1 MSLLFSQE
9 IKDKLALELHAA
21 TSQVHIVSAY
31 CKYNAMVFVEDYINE
46 TVKQKKLLVRFSFHD
61 IVSGATD
68 LSVYEFCVE
77 HGWKMFIRLDLHA
90 KTYIFDKLRCIV
102 GSANA
107 TSRGIGLI
115 NNSNYEIAHLTE
127 INSTE
132 MQKIDNLFAS
142 AVLMTDEIYYKMKE
156 CLNTKTMGDV
166 SENDNWDDDILKMFI
181 PKVDV
186 LFTYEFPNCTSL
198 SNLKDDSLDFL
209 FLKPGWDMNA
219 VKKAFMASNAFVW
232 LEETLKKA
240 ENYEMYF
247 GSLTALLHDT
257 LINDPKPYRKEVK
270 ELLANLLN
278 WIVELNIG
286 QIIIDRPNHS
296 QRIRLHTM

>member
-9 IKDKLALELHAA
+9 IKDKLTQELYAA
-21 TSQVHIVSAY
+21 NSQVHIVSAY

-46 TVKQKKLLVRFSFHD
+46 TVKQKKLLVRFAFHD

-68 LSVYEFCVE
+68 LDVYEFCVE
-77 HGWKMFIRLDLHA
+77 HGWEMYIRLDLHA

-127 INSTE
+127 INSSE
-132 MQKIDNLFAS
+132 MKKIDNLFES
-142 AVLMTDEIYYKMKE
+142 AILMTDELYYKMKD
-156 CLNTKTMGDV
+156 CLNTKTMGDI

-181 PKVDV
+181 PKVDI
-186 LFTYEFPNCTSL
+186 LFTYEFPNCFSL
-198 SNLKDDSLDFL
+198 SNLKEDSLNFL
-209 FLKPGWDMNA
+209 FLKSGWNMDA
-219 VKKAFMASNAFVW
+219 VKTAFLSSNAFVW
-232 LEETLKKA
+232 LEETLRKSDNK
-240 ENYEMYF
+240 ELYF
-247 GSLTALLHDT
+247 GALTALLHDT

-270 ELLANLLN
+270 ELLSNLLN
-278 WIVELNIG
+278 WIVELGIEK
-286 QIIIDRPNHS
+286 IVIDRPKHS
-296 QRIRLHTM
+296 QRIRLII